1 MALLHFRNLE
11 KDKTVAL
18 EKANGNYEAYT
29 TTLSNSSKQEMQ
41 WWMENLSHMF
51 NVIHHKTPS
60 VCIYSDAS
68 HLIWGISLGEQETG
82 GH

>member
-1 MALLHFRNLE
+1 MALLHFLNLE
-11 KDKTVAL
+11 KEKTVSL

-29 TTLSNSSKQEMQ
+29 TLSDSSKQEMQ

-60 VCIYSDAS
+60 VCICSDAS
-68 HLIWGISLGEQETG
+68 NLIWGSSLGEQETG